1 MNGIIADKTVSPVAG
16 AWQHSA
22 DTWYRCRPATE
33 DARDIPAWSYSW
45 CSPTQQTC
53 LYTHQPRYP
62 MATASEAATSHDD
75 DDDDDNEMNEWLIAA
90 EYRKQEQKV
99 KKIIIPSRM
108 VLLTWSRLRRLKTL
122 NVV

>member
-75 DDDDDNEMNEWLIAA
+75 DDADNEMNVWLIAA

-99 KKIIIPSRM
+99 KKIIIPSWM